1 MAMLGSSAA
10 DGYDRPMKDEIQT
23 VLQTPDLLRQM
34 AITYGPRVLS
44 AAVILIAGY
53 FVMRWVARFA
63 TRSLARFPLEP
74 PARDLILHIIELL
87 VLLLFLLMALQNL
100 GIDLL
105 PLIAGLGIAG
115 AGIALAL
122 QGVLGNVAAGLTIIF
137 TRPFRVGEYISIA
150 GEEGVVQTISLFS
163 TTLLH
168 SDLSRVVVPNRKI
181 AGEILHN
188 YGELRQLHLSVGV
201 AYATDL
207 DTAVAVVSDVLRAN
221 ARVLKDP
228 APVVQASV
236 LDKYAITLAI
246 KPWVAVK
253 DFGAAPGEI
262 NPEIVRA
269 FRQRGIV
276 IPLPTLQTV
285 AVQAVNTA

>member
-1 MAMLGSSAA
+1 MGSI
-10 DGYDRPMKDEIQT
+10 RLVNEPIEKILE
-23 VLQTPDLLRQM
+23 TPDLLTELAVR
-34 AITYGPRVLS
+34 YGPQVLS
-44 AAVILIAGY
+44 AVLVLVAGY
-53 FVMRWVARFA
+53 FVMRWIAGLAR
-63 TRSLARFPLEP
+63 RGLARFHLEP
-74 PARDLILHIIELL
+74 PVRDLILHVVELL
-87 VLLLFLLMALQNL
+87 VLMVFVLMALQNL

-115 AGIALAL
+115 AGIALAM

-150 GEEGVVQTISLFS
+150 GEEGLVQTISLFS

-168 SDLSRVVVPNRKI
+168 SDLSQVVIPNRKI

-188 YGELRQLHLSVGV
+188 YGELRQLNLSVGV

-207 DTAVAVVSDVLRAN
+207 DAAIATIREVLSAN

-228 APVVQASV
+228 KPVVQAAV
-236 LDKYAITLAI
+236 LGEFAINLVI
-246 KPWVAVK
+246 RPWVAVK

-269 FRQRGIV
+269 FRERGID
-276 IPLPTLQTV
+276 IPFPTLRTLMV
-285 AVQAVNTA
+285 PAAE